1 MKYITPIFLAFLS
14 ACSIR
19 AVALIET
26 EDASYGGETT
36 IQRKQDK
43 IVERQHTLFEN
54 VINGTPQATPTPF
67 FESDL
72 PPATKLP

>member
-1 MKYITPIFLAFLS
+1 MKYIVPTILTLLS

-54 VINGTPQATPTPF
+54 VINGTPQVTPTP
-67 FESDL
+67 EL
-72 PPATKLP
+72 P